1 MIIRNFGTFVR
12 PSFTAN
18 PMQKNCADHINQKL
32 LSAKTADIFCHT
44 SSDEDSFNSAKA
56 MYSYLSANGVK
67 PRIIVSNGKECYKYD
82 TQKYNILQKSEV
94 NDNTKKADIGLCVD
108 FSAQSRA
115 VPNVLKYIN
124 EYGRNLVGFDHHN
137 NSDKISQNYN
147 QLDESYSSKGSQP
160 QFKPKDFYID
170 SSAKSNSAIITR
182 FFDEIGHKMTNEE
195 AGSLLAGMMD
205 DNGKDGHIKI
215 KDNQIFIS
223 EKLKDN
229 GYTKEIFEK
238 VLSNID
244 EKELKEVFNH
254 FAKKAELTPE
264 DIAFRDSLPKK
275 TKYSKNGK
283 MVYVE
288 IKTDDEE
295 WIKLGKDTV
304 RTTAVLGEFRKKM
317 LAANDG
323 VEAVAVFFPTNNKD
337 TYKMSILTRKDY
349 AKQII
354 ENIKNTTYPELTAGG
369 HDDRSGGTIISNDKD
384 TCHKWVKL
392 FVRSADEVLGK

>member
-1 MIIRNFGTFVR
+1 
-12 PSFTAN
+12 
-18 PMQKNCADHINQKL
+18 
-32 LSAKTADIFCHT
+32 
-44 SSDEDSFNSAKA
+44 
-56 MYSYLSANGVK
+56 
-67 PRIIVSNGKECYKYD
+67 
-82 TQKYNILQKSEV
+82 
-94 NDNTKKADIGLCVD
+94 
-108 FSAQSRA
+108 
-115 VPNVLKYIN
+115 
-124 EYGRNLVGFDHHN
+124 
-137 NSDKISQNYN
+137 
-147 QLDESYSSKGSQP
+147 
-160 QFKPKDFYID
+160 
-170 SSAKSNSAIITR
+170 
-182 FFDEIGHKMTNEE
+182 MTNEE

-283 MVYVE
+283 MAYVE